1 MRWVHQ
7 YQQCLWSFNFMSFL
21 YSTAND
27 EYGAHTY
34 SKLRIGE
41 RIGNGIH
48 DSVAEY
54 EFVQRIQGFDAAVQC

>member
-1 MRWVHQ
+1 
-7 YQQCLWSFNFMSFL
+7 MSFL